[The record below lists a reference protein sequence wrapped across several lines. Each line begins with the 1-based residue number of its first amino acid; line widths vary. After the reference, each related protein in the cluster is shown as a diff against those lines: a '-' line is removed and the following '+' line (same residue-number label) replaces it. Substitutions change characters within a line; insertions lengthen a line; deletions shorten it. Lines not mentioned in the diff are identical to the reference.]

1 MKTVLLGTDFL
12 YNKVGNI
19 VPIEV
24 NTNIDWHYFKIEE
37 DNEIF
42 DFSGLSTFITNNSI
56 TKIIY
61 IGNIRQ
67 LMTEFKTLTD
77 TLGITFES
85 LTTAEN
91 SITIPYVED
100 NDQTLI
106 IRSSYDTTALVDDS
120 YCRDKVG
127 FMNLIKDSAFGSQ
140 FAYKEN
146 TTIVNHITTINDNGV
161 HPNFIIK
168 KILPQ
173 YDGEIYPKFIKV
185 TTQSEL
191 DIVLSNMDSSDF
203 IMEFHLNLDNLYQ
216 NHIKT
221 YRGFNILFPP
231 NLESISLGGYT
242 FIPDGQLDNDV
253 EYNTSTFELLNE
265 YRNRYSTTISSLGKP
280 KLLDTDKVEMADGS
294 FKTALEL
301 QVGDDVKTIDIPNP
315 NNIDLSNQAGNFNIN
330 YNTFLSGTTY
340 STNKVLAKSK
350 VSAFTEYVR
359 IEFSDDTH
367 WEDTAGS
374 NYLII
379 RNNEVRFVSLQY
391 SNETQYPNELQVG
404 DSVILI
410 DTTNSEFTPILKEVT
425 SVSVTKTIFTGWIIS
440 VENEQI
446 FLTQTDN
453 NTSVVTNNQSF
464 VAIEHNVPSCSFTGG
479 GLCAQY
485 MSCAKG
491 QKCLSSGGTY
501 ACSQQPGCYCT
512 VAYCT
517 PNV

>member
-12 YNKVGNI
+12 YNKVGDI

-24 NTNIDWHYFKIEE
+24 NTNIDWHPFVIEE
-37 DNEIF
+37 YNQIF
-42 DFSGLSTFITNNSI
+42 DLTGLSTFITNNSI

-85 LTTAEN
+85 LTTSEN

-168 KILPQ
+168 RILPQ
-173 YDGEIYPKFIKV
+173 YDTEIYPKFIKV
-185 TTQSEL
+185 STQSEL
-191 DIVLSNMDSSDF
+191 DTVLANMDSSDF
-203 IMEFHLNLDNLYQ
+203 IMEFHLNLDNLYE

-242 FIPDGQLDNDV
+242 FIPSGELNDSV
-253 EYNTSTFELLNE
+253 EYNPSTFELYNS
-265 YRNRYSTTISSLGKP
+265 YRNSYTTTILPFKTP

-315 NNIDLSNQAGNFNIN
+315 NNIDLSNEAGNFDID
-330 YNTFLSGTTY
+330 YNTFLSGSTY

-350 VSAFTEYVR
+350 VSSLCEYIRIDFT
-359 IEFSDDTH
+359 DDTY

-374 NYLII
+374 YYLVV
-379 RNNEVRFVSLQY
+379 RDNEVRFVALTYRTDENTPQHPAEI
-391 SNETQYPNELQVG
+391 NIG
-404 DSVILI
+404 DNIILI
-410 DTTNSEFTPILKEVT
+410 DTTNSSVVTPILKEVK
-425 SVSVTKTIFTGWIIS
+425 SVTVTKQIFTGWEIT
-440 VENEQI
+440 VQRAHI
-446 FLTQTDN
+446 FLTQTNN
-453 NTSVVTNNQSF
+453 NTSF
-464 VAIEHNVPSCSFTGG
+464 AAIEHNVACGYTGSP
-479 GLCAQY
+479 LCAQY
-485 MSCAKG
+485 MSCQKG
-491 QKCLSSGGTY
+491 QKCVKPNGY
-501 ACSQQPGCYCT
+501 ACAGFNSCNCSTYCSP
-512 VAYCT
+512 AY
-517 PNV
+517 